1 MAAPAVDV
9 SQVVQIAAQAAQ
21 AAAQAANALQKF
33 TERKDTGSRF
43 SEAGKV
49 VRQPEPYG
57 TDDMEQDISK
67 WTEFYDNFRA
77 WLFYADK
84 EYEAG
89 LDHLE
94 SNTSVA
100 IDMSTLDVTVQERS
114 KQLYSILIGSLRGR
128 PLRILKGVSNRN
140 GYEAWRQLLS
150 QYQPRT
156 RARSISMLSAL
167 MNFPAFNRSQTIV
180 EQIQGFE
187 RLRNEYRRSSGVELA
202 DDISLSI
209 LVRCLPKA
217 LQQHVQ
223 LQLREDSSYSTVR
236 SLVVA
241 YEQTTSSWSDKR
253 IYSEVGVSLGAV
265 GSYSAPGGTAPMEID
280 AVQQQP
286 WKGKGAGK
294 KGGFGKSKGKGKFN
308 DKGKGKGKGKQS
320 EKGKS
325 FGKTNSF
332 QSGQVIYCH
341 YCGKQ
346 GHKKNECYKFQNDRG
361 KGGKGAANHAVRQV
375 EEVPEGHES
384 ASTTNG
390 ASNNG
395 AAAQGSVRLLTVGG
409 EQFDDEFVCD
419 LTYFHSASSSAIRMV
434 SDASNVGMD
443 INGSTCENEVLHCG
457 LHSKSCA
464 HIYDLSST
472 DDDGI
477 WTESPWLEDSA
488 VVSHLRALTDDDQG
502 VVDIVLDSGADV
514 SALPLSYAGVGVP
527 ASSDG
532 GSFVDAQGNPL
543 VVDST
548 RVAKVRL
555 NGIVFKEKFIVSGVT
570 TPLLSLG
577 NVMRSGWSIH
587 NDGTSQWLTKDDMW
601 IPLFLKRNSV
611 CAKGRIQLIQDESIV
626 GSSPQAV
633 RSIRLSRPL
642 LDLRPGWNRI
652 NDGLFA
658 ISTTARNFVD
668 STLAPSRTLLW
679 LRTTLLEV
687 NGAWRVAE
695 YAADVGQLSDLEC
708 GIILDGISEVL
719 TLAHDEVNSYEALG
733 FKEVCDQAPAVGGAS
748 ASSSSTRQS
757 GVTGSQPSVPSDAAM
772 IDSENYVAP
781 QPGDGALNVPAAAGE
796 AEELVE
802 VRPEAG
808 DAFSVIVDGVAL
820 DSSFPLATIRQAC
833 SALGL
838 GRSGGKV
845 KCLERI
851 KKHLES
857 QELAAQHHAEV
868 QLRNEEERVAVSPP
882 IPTEPSDEVRAHHNL
897 THQPYASWCEVCV
910 SNRGRQDSHV
920 PHPEPSSGASV
931 VSFDFGFLNRLDDD
945 DPKLTALFVHD
956 QHTKLVHVVP
966 TPSKGGRYLPYLV
979 TELCRFVTYTQHKVV
994 TLRTDSEPSTLS
1006 LLQSARK
1013 TLSKLG
1019 VTCHVETAPV
1029 GSHQSN
1035 GAAEKTVHLIRQL
1048 ANCYM
1053 QQLEHNGGAS
1063 GPVFKSLHPVVAWSL
1078 IHAAWVRNHFAV
1090 QGGQTPFERA
1100 FDRSYNGRVC
1110 AFGEVV
1116 LGYVRSSKKGLA
1128 NWRKGIWLTKS
1139 TNNDVHVIAFGEHVL
1154 CTRSV
1159 RRLPK
1164 QWDLKL
1170 AGDVS
1175 AEPWCFGLA
1184 NIGNKLINSKRISA
1198 PKVLTYALDGA
1209 GTPDEAASDPPS
1221 PRGPELVV
1229 FDSTA
1234 LDELARNAPMS
1245 GHKDE
1250 AGQVSAPGVAPARV
1264 DESNA
1269 GDTPMVHEPPAV
1281 VREGEDVEHEESDR
1295 AAKAPRLSPPDQQMM
1310 MLSDM
1315 AVGGDFA
1322 ILQALSLEHD
1332 DEPNPTYFESN
1343 ELDDLEAYDHDLD
1356 FENQNDDDDGLQAG
1370 DPTSTSNDM
1379 EERVKQLCRPYS
1391 KNEPS
1396 PSPEEL
1402 ASLDSLADQV
1412 EIDRLRN
1419 LGVLLPVSALNGLEA
1434 KKLTTR
1440 FVRTWRDKVVSNE
1453 RCWLRRSRYVARE
1466 FSWLS
1471 PDRQDLFSPASSSI
1485 TNRLLPYCFLHR
1497 GSINGGQVM
1506 AALDIGDA
1514 FLTVD
1519 QQQPTIVTCE
1529 LASGEMQEFSLG
1541 KVLPGQRDG
1550 SLLWY
1555 KSLTKFLSDHLQMEP
1570 LQLYPCLL
1578 KSPDNRCLM
1587 LLHVDD
1593 ILVACDE
1600 DFLDNKLLAT
1610 LNSKYKVSAEVV
1622 RCLGDSLT
1630 FLKRRMVLA
1639 SNEKIL
1645 IFPHPKHFDRL
1656 FEIVGVKKT
1665 WKAKNTPAHSQILE
1679 CFESPDLPSS
1689 DASSYR
1695 SAVGILL
1702 YLSPDLV
1709 ECQFVI
1715 RHLAQYMSR
1724 PSEKAWVELKH
1735 LVQYLLGCSDHALL
1749 LHFRSDFDS
1758 EFLILKV
1765 YTDSDWAANKGTRK
1779 SVSANCIMLNNCLIH
1794 SASRN
1799 QGLIALSSAEAE
1811 TYAATSGSCDGIF
1824 LCKCL
1829 QFLLTMDVV
1838 IKVLIDNSACR
1849 YVLSRAGCGR
1859 IRHLSTR
1866 ILWVQQRVE
1875 QKELR
1880 ITPVSSTDN
1889 LADIG
1894 AKKLS
1899 VSTMRVLMHDI
1910 GIYDSEKGQLVG
1922 HEEHEQKMCKQ
1933 NLRLITGSAHFKS
1946 NARLIQ
1952 LIIASSFVSTDALSC
1967 ETFPAMDGAMAW
1979 IGWYFPDGA
1988 AVNLLKFPFM
1998 QLHYFIQLLFMQLSY
2013 LNDQVDAYFH
2023 GPIMLVG
2030 TLAVLCFSI
2039 GLTFRL
2045 LYGVNNFSI
2054 LSRAFSLSG
2063 DVVVCLASPLLYKWI
2078 DVRMNWLRGEHRR
2091 LIKLKLKYAI
2101 LEIQNRMISLQE
2113 SKRTLDGIVYNFY
2126 DSESPTEKFRRY
2138 QNARIEECSDP
2149 EFWQEVN
2156 HLDLYSDDETS
2167 SETHHSEG
2175 HDPALQDV
2183 EAARQRA
2190 LHAAREALHYAE
2202 INSDF
2207 ERMEECNET
2216 IDQLTLL

>member
-1 MAAPAVDV
+1 M
-9 SQVVQIAAQAAQ
+9 I
-21 AAAQAANALQKF
+21 
-33 TERKDTGSRF
+33 
-43 SEAGKV
+43 
-49 VRQPEPYG
+49 
-57 TDDMEQDISK
+57 
-67 WTEFYDNFRA
+67 W
-77 WLFYADK
+77 
-84 EYEAG
+84 
-89 LDHLE
+89 
-94 SNTSVA
+94 
-100 IDMSTLDVTVQERS
+100 
-114 KQLYSILIGSLRGR
+114 
-128 PLRILKGVSNRN
+128 ILK
-140 GYEAWRQLLS
+140 
-150 QYQPRT
+150 
-156 RARSISMLSAL
+156 
-167 MNFPAFNRSQTIV
+167 
-180 EQIQGFE
+180 
-187 RLRNEYRRSSGVELA
+187 
-202 DDISLSI
+202 
-209 LVRCLPKA
+209 
-217 LQQHVQ
+217 
-223 LQLREDSSYSTVR
+223 
-236 SLVVA
+236 
-241 YEQTTSSWSDKR
+241 
-253 IYSEVGVSLGAV
+253 
-265 GSYSAPGGTAPMEID
+265 
-280 AVQQQP
+280 
-286 WKGKGAGK
+286 
-294 KGGFGKSKGKGKFN
+294 
-308 DKGKGKGKGKQS
+308 
-320 EKGKS
+320 
-325 FGKTNSF
+325 
-332 QSGQVIYCH
+332 
-341 YCGKQ
+341 
-346 GHKKNECYKFQNDRG
+346 
-361 KGGKGAANHAVRQV
+361 
-375 EEVPEGHES
+375 
-384 ASTTNG
+384 
-390 ASNNG
+390 
-395 AAAQGSVRLLTVGG
+395 
-409 EQFDDEFVCD
+409 
-419 LTYFHSASSSAIRMV
+419 
-434 SDASNVGMD
+434 
-443 INGSTCENEVLHCG
+443 
-457 LHSKSCA
+457 
-464 HIYDLSST
+464 
-472 DDDGI
+472 
-477 WTESPWLEDSA
+477 
-488 VVSHLRALTDDDQG
+488 
-502 VVDIVLDSGADV
+502 
-514 SALPLSYAGVGVP
+514 
-527 ASSDG
+527 
-532 GSFVDAQGNPL
+532 
-543 VVDST
+543 
-548 RVAKVRL
+548 
-555 NGIVFKEKFIVSGVT
+555 
-570 TPLLSLG
+570 
-577 NVMRSGWSIH
+577 
-587 NDGTSQWLTKDDMW
+587 
-601 IPLFLKRNSV
+601 
-611 CAKGRIQLIQDESIV
+611 
-626 GSSPQAV
+626 
-633 RSIRLSRPL
+633 
-642 LDLRPGWNRI
+642 
-652 NDGLFA
+652 
-658 ISTTARNFVD
+658 
-668 STLAPSRTLLW
+668 
-679 LRTTLLEV
+679 
-687 NGAWRVAE
+687 
-695 YAADVGQLSDLEC
+695 
-708 GIILDGISEVL
+708 
-719 TLAHDEVNSYEALG
+719 
-733 FKEVCDQAPAVGGAS
+733 
-748 ASSSSTRQS
+748 
-757 GVTGSQPSVPSDAAM
+757 
-772 IDSENYVAP
+772 
-781 QPGDGALNVPAAAGE
+781 
-796 AEELVE
+796 
-802 VRPEAG
+802 
-808 DAFSVIVDGVAL
+808 
-820 DSSFPLATIRQAC
+820 
-833 SALGL
+833 
-838 GRSGGKV
+838 
-845 KCLERI
+845 I
-851 KKHLES
+851 K
-857 QELAAQHHAEV
+857 
-868 QLRNEEERVAVSPP
+868 
-882 IPTEPSDEVRAHHNL
+882 
-897 THQPYASWCEVCV
+897 
-910 SNRGRQDSHV
+910 
-920 PHPEPSSGASV
+920 
-931 VSFDFGFLNRLDDD
+931 
-945 DPKLTALFVHD
+945 
-956 QHTKLVHVVP
+956 
-966 TPSKGGRYLPYLV
+966 
-979 TELCRFVTYTQHKVV
+979 
-994 TLRTDSEPSTLS
+994 
-1006 LLQSARK
+1006 
-1013 TLSKLG
+1013 
-1019 VTCHVETAPV
+1019 
-1029 GSHQSN
+1029 
-1035 GAAEKTVHLIRQL
+1035 
-1048 ANCYM
+1048 
-1053 QQLEHNGGAS
+1053 
-1063 GPVFKSLHPVVAWSL
+1063 
-1078 IHAAWVRNHFAV
+1078 
-1090 QGGQTPFERA
+1090 
-1100 FDRSYNGRVC
+1100 
-1110 AFGEVV
+1110 
-1116 LGYVRSSKKGLA
+1116 
-1128 NWRKGIWLTKS
+1128 
-1139 TNNDVHVIAFGEHVL
+1139 
-1154 CTRSV
+1154 
-1159 RRLPK
+1159 
-1164 QWDLKL
+1164 
-1170 AGDVS
+1170 
-1175 AEPWCFGLA
+1175 
-1184 NIGNKLINSKRISA
+1184 
-1198 PKVLTYALDGA
+1198 
-1209 GTPDEAASDPPS
+1209 
-1221 PRGPELVV
+1221 
-1229 FDSTA
+1229 
-1234 LDELARNAPMS
+1234 
-1245 GHKDE
+1245 
-1250 AGQVSAPGVAPARV
+1250 
-1264 DESNA
+1264 
-1269 GDTPMVHEPPAV
+1269 
-1281 VREGEDVEHEESDR
+1281 
-1295 AAKAPRLSPPDQQMM
+1295 
-1310 MLSDM
+1310 
-1315 AVGGDFA
+1315 
-1322 ILQALSLEHD
+1322 
-1332 DEPNPTYFESN
+1332 
-1343 ELDDLEAYDHDLD
+1343 
-1356 FENQNDDDDGLQAG
+1356 NDDDDGLQAG

-1396 PSPEEL
+1396 LSPEEL

-1665 WKAKNTPAHSQILE
+1665 WKAKNTPAHSHILE

-1735 LVQYLLGCSDHALL
+1735 LVQYLLGCTDHALL

-1894 AKKLS
+1894 TKKLS

-1952 LIIASSFVSTDALSC
+1952 LIIANSFVSTDALSC

-2091 LIKLKLKYAI
+2091 LIKLKQKYAI

-2175 HDPALQDV
+2175 HDPALQDM

>member
-1 MAAPAVDV
+1 M
-9 SQVVQIAAQAAQ
+9 I
-21 AAAQAANALQKF
+21 
-33 TERKDTGSRF
+33 
-43 SEAGKV
+43 
-49 VRQPEPYG
+49 
-57 TDDMEQDISK
+57 
-67 WTEFYDNFRA
+67 W
-77 WLFYADK
+77 
-84 EYEAG
+84 
-89 LDHLE
+89 
-94 SNTSVA
+94 
-100 IDMSTLDVTVQERS
+100 
-114 KQLYSILIGSLRGR
+114 
-128 PLRILKGVSNRN
+128 ILK
-140 GYEAWRQLLS
+140 
-150 QYQPRT
+150 
-156 RARSISMLSAL
+156 
-167 MNFPAFNRSQTIV
+167 
-180 EQIQGFE
+180 
-187 RLRNEYRRSSGVELA
+187 
-202 DDISLSI
+202 
-209 LVRCLPKA
+209 
-217 LQQHVQ
+217 
-223 LQLREDSSYSTVR
+223 
-236 SLVVA
+236 
-241 YEQTTSSWSDKR
+241 
-253 IYSEVGVSLGAV
+253 
-265 GSYSAPGGTAPMEID
+265 
-280 AVQQQP
+280 
-286 WKGKGAGK
+286 
-294 KGGFGKSKGKGKFN
+294 
-308 DKGKGKGKGKQS
+308 
-320 EKGKS
+320 
-325 FGKTNSF
+325 
-332 QSGQVIYCH
+332 
-341 YCGKQ
+341 
-346 GHKKNECYKFQNDRG
+346 
-361 KGGKGAANHAVRQV
+361 
-375 EEVPEGHES
+375 
-384 ASTTNG
+384 
-390 ASNNG
+390 
-395 AAAQGSVRLLTVGG
+395 
-409 EQFDDEFVCD
+409 
-419 LTYFHSASSSAIRMV
+419 
-434 SDASNVGMD
+434 
-443 INGSTCENEVLHCG
+443 
-457 LHSKSCA
+457 
-464 HIYDLSST
+464 
-472 DDDGI
+472 
-477 WTESPWLEDSA
+477 
-488 VVSHLRALTDDDQG
+488 
-502 VVDIVLDSGADV
+502 
-514 SALPLSYAGVGVP
+514 
-527 ASSDG
+527 
-532 GSFVDAQGNPL
+532 
-543 VVDST
+543 
-548 RVAKVRL
+548 
-555 NGIVFKEKFIVSGVT
+555 
-570 TPLLSLG
+570 
-577 NVMRSGWSIH
+577 
-587 NDGTSQWLTKDDMW
+587 
-601 IPLFLKRNSV
+601 
-611 CAKGRIQLIQDESIV
+611 
-626 GSSPQAV
+626 
-633 RSIRLSRPL
+633 
-642 LDLRPGWNRI
+642 
-652 NDGLFA
+652 
-658 ISTTARNFVD
+658 
-668 STLAPSRTLLW
+668 
-679 LRTTLLEV
+679 
-687 NGAWRVAE
+687 
-695 YAADVGQLSDLEC
+695 
-708 GIILDGISEVL
+708 
-719 TLAHDEVNSYEALG
+719 
-733 FKEVCDQAPAVGGAS
+733 
-748 ASSSSTRQS
+748 
-757 GVTGSQPSVPSDAAM
+757 
-772 IDSENYVAP
+772 
-781 QPGDGALNVPAAAGE
+781 
-796 AEELVE
+796 
-802 VRPEAG
+802 
-808 DAFSVIVDGVAL
+808 
-820 DSSFPLATIRQAC
+820 
-833 SALGL
+833 
-838 GRSGGKV
+838 
-845 KCLERI
+845 I
-851 KKHLES
+851 K
-857 QELAAQHHAEV
+857 
-868 QLRNEEERVAVSPP
+868 
-882 IPTEPSDEVRAHHNL
+882 
-897 THQPYASWCEVCV
+897 
-910 SNRGRQDSHV
+910 
-920 PHPEPSSGASV
+920 
-931 VSFDFGFLNRLDDD
+931 
-945 DPKLTALFVHD
+945 
-956 QHTKLVHVVP
+956 
-966 TPSKGGRYLPYLV
+966 
-979 TELCRFVTYTQHKVV
+979 
-994 TLRTDSEPSTLS
+994 
-1006 LLQSARK
+1006 
-1013 TLSKLG
+1013 
-1019 VTCHVETAPV
+1019 
-1029 GSHQSN
+1029 
-1035 GAAEKTVHLIRQL
+1035 
-1048 ANCYM
+1048 
-1053 QQLEHNGGAS
+1053 
-1063 GPVFKSLHPVVAWSL
+1063 
-1078 IHAAWVRNHFAV
+1078 
-1090 QGGQTPFERA
+1090 
-1100 FDRSYNGRVC
+1100 
-1110 AFGEVV
+1110 
-1116 LGYVRSSKKGLA
+1116 
-1128 NWRKGIWLTKS
+1128 
-1139 TNNDVHVIAFGEHVL
+1139 
-1154 CTRSV
+1154 
-1159 RRLPK
+1159 
-1164 QWDLKL
+1164 
-1170 AGDVS
+1170 
-1175 AEPWCFGLA
+1175 
-1184 NIGNKLINSKRISA
+1184 
-1198 PKVLTYALDGA
+1198 
-1209 GTPDEAASDPPS
+1209 
-1221 PRGPELVV
+1221 
-1229 FDSTA
+1229 
-1234 LDELARNAPMS
+1234 
-1245 GHKDE
+1245 
-1250 AGQVSAPGVAPARV
+1250 
-1264 DESNA
+1264 
-1269 GDTPMVHEPPAV
+1269 
-1281 VREGEDVEHEESDR
+1281 
-1295 AAKAPRLSPPDQQMM
+1295 
-1310 MLSDM
+1310 
-1315 AVGGDFA
+1315 
-1322 ILQALSLEHD
+1322 
-1332 DEPNPTYFESN
+1332 
-1343 ELDDLEAYDHDLD
+1343 
-1356 FENQNDDDDGLQAG
+1356 NDDDDGLQAG

-1735 LVQYLLGCSDHALL
+1735 LVQYLLGCTDHALL

-1894 AKKLS
+1894 TKKLS

-1952 LIIASSFVSTDALSC
+1952 LIIANSFVSTDALSC

-2091 LIKLKLKYAI
+2091 LIKLKQKYAI

-2126 DSESPTEKFRRY
+2126 DSESPTQKFRRY